1 MNDSH
6 KDTKYLQFPLCLMQ
20 NFFNDPA
27 GTIQKI
33 FDAGIYRFSQKVPN
47 DQEAAARQLLYDYY
61 RHKNKLTSYLHRELS
76 SNYNNGTLELDE
88 DYNGFVG
95 PSGTFEPL
103 EHDDL
108 VKIMND
114 DACFNE
120 AVIEYYQ
127 VDSAL
132 KFLDIES
139 NTGYKVTAG
148 KELLKNIPA
157 GHPWPM
163 ISKDILF
170 RYYTHD
176 KQPWELEQFAAYIAV
191 GSIIGKQTYCRTNK
205 QFILSRMLGF
215 VKYKDIP
222 EKPNPIVSDLI
233 KKYSTRYWMDKLLQQ
248 LELNWEIKI
257 YNNNMHGLWIGNSK
271 ISIEALVLAAETK
284 KQANRIE
291 KLKQQKIEAK
301 NKALQ
306 QLNKRQQL
314 K

>member
-1 MNDSH
+1 MNNSH

-33 FDAGIYRFSQKVPN
+33 FDAGIYRYSQKVPN

-76 SNYNNGTLELDE
+76 SNYNSGTLELDE
-88 DYNGFVG
+88 DYNGFVC

-108 VKIMND
+108 VKIMNK
-114 DACFNE
+114 DAGFNE
-120 AVIEYYQ
+120 AVIEYYK

-132 KFLDIES
+132 KFLGIES

-170 RYYTHD
+170 RYYTHN
-176 KQPWELEQFAAYIAV
+176 KQPWEQEQFAAYIAV
-191 GSIIGKQTYCRTNK
+191 GSILGKVPYKKTNK
-205 QFILSRMLGF
+205 QHILSRMFGF
-215 VKYKDIP
+215 VTYKQIP
-222 EKPNPIVSDLI
+222 YDLNPLVSDLI
-233 KKYSTRYWMDKLLQQ
+233 KKYSTRYWMDKVLQE
-248 LELNWEIKI
+248 LELSWDIKI
-257 YNNNMHGLWIGNSK
+257 YSHNMQGLYVGNSK
-271 ISIEALVLAAETK
+271 ISMEALILVAETK
-284 KQANRIE
+284 KQANQIE
-291 KLKQQKIEAK
+291 
-301 NKALQ
+301 
-306 QLNKRQQL
+306 
-314 K
+314 